1 MVCEKCEKKGK
12 LNKIIVA
19 DTWKSGSR
27 NQTSDG
33 GRKVGENKLLASQKK
48 NRFNP
53 LAGDR
58 FEKCRIC
65 KQKIHQIN
73 AKYCQDCSYKKGIC
87 SMCGTKILK
96 TKNYK
101 QAST

>member
-1 MVCEKCEKKGK
+1 M
-12 LNKIIVA
+12 
-19 DTWKSGSR
+19 
-27 NQTSDG
+27 
-33 GRKVGENKLLASQKK
+33 ASQKK

-65 KQKIHQIN
+65 KQKTHQIN
-73 AKYCQDCSYKKGIC
+73 AKYCQDWSHRGIC

-96 TKNYK
+96 TKNYRSGHYPK
-101 QAST
+101 LVQLAFGEKITLPNGQSIDPTPKSINSLVSVSDFLS